1 MSMPG
6 KITISEILPPPRYG
20 AQREQINHMVIEL
33 EKKRRVTTRT
43 FSYLFEHKEIIL
55 NQIEEMVFLENV
67 TDKGEIEDLIDIY
80 SELMPSNGTLSVSM
94 FIEISDQEQLLKEM
108 PMLSGIEKTVY
119 LVFDEYELKATPEE
133 GRSTDVLESTLQYLK
148 FSFNRE
154 QLSKFEKAKNA
165 FIETRKPGYQE
176 SARISQDLLETL
188 KSELLSEN

>member
-1 MSMPG
+1 MSG

-20 AQREQINHMVIEL
+20 VQREQINQRVIEL

-67 TDKGEIEDLIDIY
+67 TDKGEIENLIDIY

-94 FIEISDQEQLLKEM
+94 FIEISDQGQLLREM

-188 KSELLSEN
+188 KSELLSKN

>member
-1 MSMPG
+1 MSG
-6 KITISEILPPPRYG
+6 KITISEILPPQRYG
-20 AQREQINHMVIEL
+20 VQREQINHSVIEL

-67 TDKGEIEDLIDIY
+67 TDKGEIEDLIEIY

-94 FIEISDQEQLLKEM
+94 FIEISDQGQLLREM

>member
-1 MSMPG
+1 MSG
-6 KITISEILPPPRYG
+6 KITISEILPPQRYG
-20 AQREQINHMVIEL
+20 VQREQINHSVIEL

-67 TDKGEIEDLIDIY
+67 TDKGEIGDLIEIY

-94 FIEISDQEQLLKEM
+94 FIEISDQGQLLREM

>member
-1 MSMPG
+1 MSG
-6 KITISEILPPPRYG
+6 KITISEILPPQRYEV
-20 AQREQINHMVIEL
+20 QREQINHRVIEL

-43 FSYLFEHKEIIL
+43 FSYLFEHKDIIL

-67 TDKGEIEDLIDIY
+67 TDKGGIGDLIEIY

-94 FIEISDQEQLLKEM
+94 FIEISDQGQLLREM
-108 PMLSGIEKTVY
+108 PVLSGIEKTVY

-188 KSELLSEN
+188 KSELLSGN